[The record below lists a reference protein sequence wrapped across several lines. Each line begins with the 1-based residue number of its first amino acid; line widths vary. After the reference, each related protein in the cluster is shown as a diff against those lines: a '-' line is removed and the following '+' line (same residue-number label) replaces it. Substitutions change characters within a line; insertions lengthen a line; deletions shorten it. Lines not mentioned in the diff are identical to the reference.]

1 MKATDKQLSY
11 LRNLAQRIVSAK
23 GTPGVEERTFTSAT
37 YCINNCHT
45 FSKEKASCLID
56 DFKFLVRSVNFM
68 RSICNLK
75 QV

>member
-11 LRNLAQRIVSAK
+11 LRNLAQRILSAK
-23 GTPGVEERTFTSAT
+23 GTPGVEERTFANAT
-37 YCINNCHT
+37 HCINNCNT
-45 FSKEKASCLID
+45 FSKEKVSCLID

-68 RSICNLK
+68 RTICNLR